1 MKILNFGSINK
12 DFVYLVENFVQ
23 SGQTISSKKYEVFL
37 GGKGLNQSVALAHSG
52 ANIYHAG
59 CINKNDDSIIIQL
72 NKWGV
77 NTDNIIKVEDPTG
90 HAIIQVNDNGENSII
105 IHGGANH
112 SISSEQIENTLNKFK
127 SGDILVLQNEINKIE
142 EIINRGY
149 EIGMKIFLNPAPFT
163 NEIINYPLQKL
174 DTLIFNESEG
184 FGLSS
189 GEQDKTKILKY
200 LSKKYPSTKLL
211 LTLGKK
217 GSIYIYNNKV
227 IEIPANKVNS
237 VDTTAAGDT
246 YIGYF
251 ISSYYKNNEVKES
264 MEIAS
269 KAASISTTKMG
280 GAISIPKL

>member
-90 HAIIQVNDNGENSII
+90 HAIIQVNDHGENSII

-112 SISSEQIENTLNKFK
+112 SISSEQIENTLNKFN
-127 SGDILVLQNEINKIE
+127 SGDILVLQNEINKIDE
-142 EIINRGY
+142 VINRGY

-163 NEIINYPLQKL
+163 KEITNHPLEKL

-189 GEQDKTKILKY
+189 GEKEKTKILKY
-200 LSKKYPSTKLL
+200 LSKKYPNTKLL
-211 LTLGKK
+211 LTLGRK
-217 GSIYIYNNKV
+217 GSVYSYNNKV

-237 VDTTAAGDT
+237 IDTTAAGDT

-280 GAISIPKL
+280 GAIAIPKL

>member
-90 HAIIQVNDNGENSII
+90 HAIIQVNDHGENSII

-112 SISSEQIENTLNKFK
+112 SISSEQIENTLNKFN
-127 SGDILVLQNEINKIE
+127 SGDILVLQNEINKIDE
-142 EIINRGY
+142 VINRGY

-163 NEIINYPLQKL
+163 KEIINYPLEKL

-189 GEQDKTKILKY
+189 GGKEKTKILKY
-200 LSKKYPSTKLL
+200 LSKKYPNTKLL
-211 LTLGKK
+211 LTLGRK
-217 GSIYIYNNKV
+217 GSVYSYNNKA
-227 IEIPANKVNS
+227 IEISANKVNS
-237 VDTTAAGDT
+237 IDTTAAGDT

-251 ISSYYKNNEVKES
+251 ISSHYKNNEVKES

>member
-23 SGQTISSKKYEVFL
+23 SGQTISSKRYEVFL
-37 GGKGLNQSVALAHSG
+37 GGKGLNQSVALSHSG

-59 CINKNDDSIIIQL
+59 CINKNDDPIIIQL

-77 NTDNIIKVEDPTG
+77 NTNNIIKVEDPTG
-90 HAIIQVNDNGENSII
+90 HAIIQVNDQGENSII

-112 SISSEQIENTLNKFK
+112 TISSEQIENTLNKFN
-127 SGDILVLQNEINKIE
+127 SGDILVLQNEINKIDE
-142 EIINRGY
+142 VINKGY

-163 NEIINYPLQKL
+163 KEIINYPLEKL

-189 GEQDKTKILKY
+189 GKTDKTKILKY
-200 LSKKYPSTKLL
+200 LSNKYPNTKLL

-217 GSIYIYNNKV
+217 GSIYSYNNKV

-237 VDTTAAGDT
+237 IDTTAAGDT

-251 ISSYYKNNEVKES
+251 ISSYYKNNKVKES
-264 MEIAS
+264 MEMAS

>member
-163 NEIINYPLQKL
+163 KEIINYPLQKL

>member
-59 CINKNDDSIIIQL
+59 CINKNDNSIIIQL

-112 SISSEQIENTLNKFK
+112 SISSEQIENTLNKFN

-163 NEIINYPLQKL
+163 KEIINYPLQKL

-251 ISSYYKNNEVKES
+251 ISSYYKNNEIKES

>member
-59 CINKNDDSIIIQL
+59 CINKNDNSIIIQL

-163 NEIINYPLQKL
+163 KEIINYPLQKL

>member
-163 NEIINYPLQKL
+163 KEIINYPLQKL

-246 YIGYF
+246 YICLLYT
-251 ISSYYKNNEVKES
+251 SD
-264 MEIAS
+264 
-269 KAASISTTKMG
+269 AADE
-280 GAISIPKL
+280 

>member
-1 MKILNFGSINK
+1 VKILNFGSINK

-59 CINKNDDSIIIQL
+59 CINKNDNSIIIQL

-112 SISSEQIENTLNKFK
+112 SISSEQIENTLNKFN

-163 NEIINYPLQKL
+163 KEIINYPLQKL

-251 ISSYYKNNEVKES
+251 ISSYYKNNEIKES

>member
-1 MKILNFGSINK
+1 VKILNFGSINK

-163 NEIINYPLQKL
+163 KEIINYPLQKL

>member
-1 MKILNFGSINK
+1 MALTGG
-12 DFVYLVENFVQ
+12 Y
-23 SGQTISSKKYEVFL
+23 
-37 GGKGLNQSVALAHSG
+37 GGKGLNQSVALANSG

-163 NEIINYPLQKL
+163 KEIINYPLQKL

>member
-90 HAIIQVNDNGENSII
+90 HAIIQVNDHGENSII

-112 SISSEQIENTLNKFK
+112 SISSEQIENTLNKFD
-127 SGDILVLQNEINKIE
+127 SGDILVLQNEINKIDE
-142 EIINRGY
+142 VINRGY

-163 NEIINYPLQKL
+163 KEIIHYPLEKL

-189 GEQDKTKILKY
+189 GEKEKTKILKY
-200 LSKKYPSTKLL
+200 LSKKYPNTKLL
-211 LTLGKK
+211 LTLGRK
-217 GSIYIYNNKV
+217 GSVYSYNNKV

-237 VDTTAAGDT
+237 IDTTAAGDT

>member
-112 SISSEQIENTLNKFK
+112 SISSKQIENTLNKFK

-163 NEIINYPLQKL
+163 KEIINYPLQKL

>member
-37 GGKGLNQSVALAHSG
+37 GGKGLNQRVALAHSG

-163 NEIINYPLQKL
+163 KEIINYPLQKL

>member
-112 SISSEQIENTLNKFK
+112 SISSKQIENTLNKFK

-163 NEIINYPLQKL
+163 KEIINYPLQKL
-174 DTLIFNESEG
+174 DTLIFNESEC

>member
-90 HAIIQVNDNGENSII
+90 HAIIQVNNHGENSII

-112 SISSEQIENTLNKFK
+112 SISSEQIENTLNKFN
-127 SGDILVLQNEINKIE
+127 SGDILVLQNEINKIDE
-142 EIINRGY
+142 VINRGY

-163 NEIINYPLQKL
+163 KEIINYPLEKL

-189 GEQDKTKILKY
+189 GEKEKT
-200 LSKKYPSTKLL
+200 
-211 LTLGKK
+211 
-217 GSIYIYNNKV
+217 
-227 IEIPANKVNS
+227 
-237 VDTTAAGDT
+237 
-246 YIGYF
+246 
-251 ISSYYKNNEVKES
+251 
-264 MEIAS
+264 
-269 KAASISTTKMG
+269 
-280 GAISIPKL
+280 

>member
-112 SISSEQIENTLNKFK
+112 SISSEQIENTLNKFN

-163 NEIINYPLQKL
+163 KEIINYPLQKL

-251 ISSYYKNNEVKES
+251 ISSYYKNNEIKES

>member
-37 GGKGLNQSVALAHSG
+37 GGKGLNQSVALAHSS

-163 NEIINYPLQKL
+163 KEIINYPLQKL

-269 KAASISTTKMG
+269 KAASISTTKIG

>member
-37 GGKGLNQSVALAHSG
+37 GGKGLNQSVALSHSG

-59 CINKNDDSIIIQL
+59 CINKNDDPIIIQL

-90 HAIIQVNDNGENSII
+90 HAIIQVNDQGENSII

-112 SISSEQIENTLNKFK
+112 TISSEQIENTLNKFN
-127 SGDILVLQNEINKIE
+127 SGDILVLQNEINKIDE
-142 EIINRGY
+142 VINRGY

-163 NEIINYPLQKL
+163 KEIINYPLEKL

-189 GEQDKTKILKY
+189 GGKDKTKILKY

-217 GSIYIYNNKV
+217 GSVYSYNNKV

-237 VDTTAAGDT
+237 IDTTAAGDT

-251 ISSYYKNNEVKES
+251 ISSYYKNNKVKES

>member
-37 GGKGLNQSVALAHSG
+37 GGKGLNQSVALSHSG

-59 CINKNDDSIIIQL
+59 CINKNDDPIIIQL

-90 HAIIQVNDNGENSII
+90 HAIIQVNDQGENSII

-112 SISSEQIENTLNKFK
+112 TISSEQIENTLNKFN
-127 SGDILVLQNEINKIE
+127 SGDILVLQNEINKIDE
-142 EIINRGY
+142 VINRGY

-163 NEIINYPLQKL
+163 KEIINYPLEKL

-189 GEQDKTKILKY
+189 GGKEKTEILKY
-200 LSKKYPSTKLL
+200 LSKKYPNTKLL
-211 LTLGKK
+211 LTLGRK
-217 GSIYIYNNKV
+217 GSVYSYNNKV
-227 IEIPANKVNS
+227 IEIPANKVS
-237 VDTTAAGDT
+237 SIDTTAAGDT

-251 ISSYYKNNEVKES
+251 ISSYYKNNEVKVS

>member
-12 DFVYLVENFVQ
+12 YFVYLVENFVQ

-59 CINKNDDSIIIQL
+59 CINKNDDPIIIQL

-77 NTDNIIKVEDPTG
+77 NADNIIKVEDPTG
-90 HAIIQVNDNGENSII
+90 HAIIQVNDQGENSII

-112 SISSEQIENTLNKFK
+112 TISSEQIENTLNKFN
-127 SGDILVLQNEINKIE
+127 SGDILVLQNEINKIDE
-142 EIINRGY
+142 VINKGY

-163 NEIINYPLQKL
+163 KKIINYPLEKL

-189 GEQDKTKILKY
+189 GGKDKTKILKY
-200 LSKKYPSTKLL
+200 ISKKYPNTKLL

-217 GSIYIYNNKV
+217 GSVYSYNNKV

-237 VDTTAAGDT
+237 IDTTAAGDT

-251 ISSYYKNNEVKES
+251 ISSYYKNNKVKES

>member
-59 CINKNDDSIIIQL
+59 CINKND
-72 NKWGV
+72 GV

-90 HAIIQVNDNGENSII
+90 HAIIQVNDHGENSII

-112 SISSEQIENTLNKFK
+112 SISSEQIENTLNKFN
-127 SGDILVLQNEINKIE
+127 SGDILVLQNEINKIDE
-142 EIINRGY
+142 VINRGH

-163 NEIINYPLQKL
+163 KEIINYPLEKL

-189 GEQDKTKILKY
+189 GEKEKTKILKY
-200 LSKKYPSTKLL
+200 LSKKYPNTKLL
-211 LTLGKK
+211 LTLGRK
-217 GSIYIYNNKV
+217 GSVYSYNNKV
-227 IEIPANKVNS
+227 IEISANKVNS
-237 VDTTAAGDT
+237 IDTTAAGDT

>member
-90 HAIIQVNDNGENSII
+90 HAIIQVNDHGENSII

-112 SISSEQIENTLNKFK
+112 SISSEQIENTLNKFN
-127 SGDILVLQNEINKIE
+127 SGDILVLQNEINKIDE
-142 EIINRGY
+142 VINRGY

-163 NEIINYPLQKL
+163 KEIINYPLEKL

-184 FGLSS
+184 LGLSS
-189 GEQDKTKILKY
+189 GKTDKTKILKY
-200 LSKKYPSTKLL
+200 LSNKYPNTKLL

-217 GSIYIYNNKV
+217 GSVYSYNNKV

-237 VDTTAAGDT
+237 IDTTAAGDT

>member
-163 NEIINYPLQKL
+163 KEIINYPLQKL

-251 ISSYYKNNEVKES
+251 ISSYYKNNEIKES

-280 GAISIPKL
+280 GAISVPKL

>member
-112 SISSEQIENTLNKFK
+112 SISSEQIENTLNKFN
-127 SGDILVLQNEINKIE
+127 SGDILVLQNEINKIDE
-142 EIINRGY
+142 VINRGY

-163 NEIINYPLQKL
+163 KEIINYPLEKL

-189 GEQDKTKILKY
+189 GEKEKTKILKY
-200 LSKKYPSTKLL
+200 LSKKYPNTKLL
-211 LTLGKK
+211 LTLGRK
-217 GSIYIYNNKV
+217 GSVYSYNNKV
-227 IEIPANKVNS
+227 IEISANKVS
-237 VDTTAAGDT
+237 SIDTTAAGDT

>member
-1 MKILNFGSINK
+1 VKILNFGSINK

-59 CINKNDDSIIIQL
+59 CINKNDNSIIIQL

-112 SISSEQIENTLNKFK
+112 SISSEQIENTLNKFN

-163 NEIINYPLQKL
+163 KEIINYPLQKL

>member
-59 CINKNDDSIIIQL
+59 CINKNDDPIIIQL

-90 HAIIQVNDNGENSII
+90 HAIIQVNDQGENSII

-112 SISSEQIENTLNKFK
+112 TISSEQIENTLNKFN
-127 SGDILVLQNEINKIE
+127 SGDILVLQNEINKIDE
-142 EIINRGY
+142 VINRGY

-163 NEIINYPLQKL
+163 KEIINYPLEKL

-189 GEQDKTKILKY
+189 GGKDKTKILKY

-217 GSIYIYNNKV
+217 GSVYSYNNKV

-237 VDTTAAGDT
+237 IDTTAAGDT

-251 ISSYYKNNEVKES
+251 ISSYYKNNKVKES
-264 MEIAS
+264 MEIGS

>member
-23 SGQTISSKKYEVFL
+23 SGQTISSKRYEVFL

-59 CINKNDDSIIIQL
+59 CINKNDDPIIIQL

-90 HAIIQVNDNGENSII
+90 HAIIQVNDQGENSII

-112 SISSEQIENTLNKFK
+112 TISSEQIENTLNKFNY
-127 SGDILVLQNEINKIE
+127 GDILVLQNEINKIDE
-142 EIINRGY
+142 VINKGY

-163 NEIINYPLQKL
+163 KEIINYPLEKL

-189 GEQDKTKILKY
+189 GRKNKTKILKY
-200 LSKKYPSTKLL
+200 LSNKYPNTKLL

-217 GSIYIYNNKV
+217 GSVYSYNNKV

-237 VDTTAAGDT
+237 IDTTAAGDT

-251 ISSYYKNNEVKES
+251 ISSYYKNNKVKES
-264 MEIAS
+264 MEMAS

>member
-59 CINKNDDSIIIQL
+59 CINKNDESIIIQL

-163 NEIINYPLQKL
+163 KEIINYPLQKL

>member
-163 NEIINYPLQKL
+163 KEIINYPLQKL

-269 KAASISTTKMG
+269 KAASISTTKIG

>member
-112 SISSEQIENTLNKFK
+112 SISSEQIENTLNKFN

-163 NEIINYPLQKL
+163 KEIINYPLQKL

>member
-163 NEIINYPLQKL
+163 KEIINYPLQKL

-251 ISSYYKNNEVKES
+251 ISSYYKNNEIKES

>member
-90 HAIIQVNDNGENSII
+90 HAIIQVNENGENSII

-163 NEIINYPLQKL
+163 KEIINYPLQKL

>member
-59 CINKNDDSIIIQL
+59 CINKNDDSIIMQL

-163 NEIINYPLQKL
+163 KEIINYPLQKL

>member
-37 GGKGLNQSVALAHSG
+37 GGKGLNQSVALSHSG

-59 CINKNDDSIIIQL
+59 CINKNDDPIIIQL

-90 HAIIQVNDNGENSII
+90 HAIIQVNDQGENSII

-112 SISSEQIENTLNKFK
+112 TISSEQIENTLNKFN
-127 SGDILVLQNEINKIE
+127 SGDILVLQNEINKIDE
-142 EIINRGY
+142 VINKGY

-163 NEIINYPLQKL
+163 KEIINYPLEKL

-189 GEQDKTKILKY
+189 GGKDKTKILKY
-200 LSKKYPSTKLL
+200 LSNKYPNTKLL

-217 GSIYIYNNKV
+217 GSVYSYNNKV

-237 VDTTAAGDT
+237 IDTTAAGDT

-251 ISSYYKNNEVKES
+251 ISSYYKNNKVKES

>member
-59 CINKNDDSIIIQL
+59 CINKNDNSIIIQL

-112 SISSEQIENTLNKFK
+112 SISSEQIENTLNKFN

-163 NEIINYPLQKL
+163 KEIINYPLQKL

>member
-59 CINKNDDSIIIQL
+59 CINKNDDPIIIRL

-90 HAIIQVNDNGENSII
+90 HAIIQVNDQGENSII

-112 SISSEQIENTLNKFK
+112 TISSEQIENTLNKFN
-127 SGDILVLQNEINKIE
+127 SGDILVLQNEINKIDE
-142 EIINRGY
+142 VINRGY

-163 NEIINYPLQKL
+163 KEIINYPLEKL

-184 FGLSS
+184 CGLSS
-189 GEQDKTKILKY
+189 GEKDKTKILKY
-200 LSKKYPSTKLL
+200 LSNKYPNTKLL

-217 GSIYIYNNKV
+217 GSVYSYNNKV
-227 IEIPANKVNS
+227 IEISANKVS
-237 VDTTAAGDT
+237 SIDTTAAGDT

-251 ISSYYKNNEVKES
+251 ISSYYKNNKVKES

>member
-59 CINKNDDSIIIQL
+59 CINKNDDPIIIQL

-90 HAIIQVNDNGENSII
+90 HAIIQVNDQGENSII

-163 NEIINYPLQKL
+163 KEIINYPLQKL

>member
-163 NEIINYPLQKL
+163 KEIINYPLQKL

-237 VDTTAAGDT
+237 IDTTAAGDT

>member
-37 GGKGLNQSVALAHSG
+37 GGKGLNQSVALAHSD

-90 HAIIQVNDNGENSII
+90 HAIIQVNDHGENSII

-112 SISSEQIENTLNKFK
+112 SISSEQIENTLNKFN
-127 SGDILVLQNEINKIE
+127 SGDILVLQNEINKIGE
-142 EIINRGY
+142 VINRGY

-163 NEIINYPLQKL
+163 KEIINYPLEKL
-174 DTLIFNESEG
+174 DTLIFNGSEG

-189 GEQDKTKILKY
+189 GGKEKTKILKY
-200 LSKKYPSTKLL
+200 LSKKYPNTKLL

-217 GSIYIYNNKV
+217 GSVYSYNNKV
-227 IEIPANKVNS
+227 IEISANKVS
-237 VDTTAAGDT
+237 SIDTTAAGDT